1 MTIVFSG
8 QPGQWLGIA
17 GNTILRPSGQ
27 IGFEFDEAGGPGRL
41 ICRSDEA
48 GAARSF
54 LVADAARPGTPG
66 RFDLP
71 IQRGRGRQAVLRR
84 FSNDEFLAP
93 PTTAP
98 RPRPD
103 CGGCS
108 SVRPRLR
115 AAPPPL
121 RAQDHAMRAGTEPSL
136 SEPQSDLASPAGRK
150 AYRPGVTG
158 RSHPDNKASWR
169 HRTQPC
175 ACSSISAT
183 FSSRKPTYLS
193 FGKVMKTKSQS
204 GVVMP

>member
-71 IQRGRGRQAVLRR
+71 IQRGRGRQVVLRR

-93 PTTAP
+93 PKTRPGAGPTAAVALLCALDFARRRRRCEPKTTRCAP
-98 RPRPD
+98 GQNLVCLSRKATWRPRP
-103 CGGCS
+103 
-108 SVRPRLR
+108 V
-115 AAPPPL
+115 AK
-121 RAQDHAMRAGTEPSL
+121 HT
-136 SEPQSDLASPAGRK
+136 DLASPAGRTPTTK
-150 AYRPGVTG
+150 RPGGTG
-158 RSHPDNKASWR
+158 LSRAPAPPSQRPSPRANP
-169 HRTQPC
+169 RTCP
-175 ACSSISAT
+175 
-183 FSSRKPTYLS
+183 
-193 FGKVMKTKSQS
+193 S
-204 GVVMP
+204 GR

>member
-71 IQRGRGRQAVLRR
+71 VRRGRGRQVVLRR

-93 PTTAP
+93 PKT
-98 RPRPD
+98 RPD
-103 CGGCS
+103 TS
-108 SVRPRLR
+108 HPAAASPVRLR
-115 AAPPPL
+115 LRWAPPPL
-121 RAQDHAMRAGTEPSL
+121 HREDHAARDGTDPSL
-136 SEPQSDLASPAGRK
+136 SEPQSDLAAPAGR
-150 AYRPGVTG
+150 AA
-158 RSHPDNKASWR
+158 HPDLATSSFRDTRTSSFASAWR
-169 HRTQPC
+169 SAASTC
-175 ACSSISAT
+175 A
-183 FSSRKPTYLS
+183 
-193 FGKVMKTKSQS
+193 
-204 GVVMP
+204 GVSPRANA